1 MTYYTALVIE
11 LHTRRVAVLGST
23 PNRHGAFVVQAVRG
37 LLGETDTVLP
47 KAASCCATI
56 TLHSATLVN
65 IAVLADV
72 SLPLDAGDAQ
82 LVSRLVL
89 VDSLELDWQ
98 RTQLRTGGYR
108 LIGVDPFLFGPD
120 SLEKWLR
127 QWLHAALP
135 DTFGNKTDI

>member
-1 MTYYTALVIE
+1 LLAPTLGRCSRLFNLYLTTAPTALD
-11 LHTRRVAVLGST
+11 APS
-23 PNRHGAFVVQAVRG
+23 
-37 LLGETDTVLP
+37 
-47 KAASCCATI
+47 TI

-65 IAVLADV
+65 IALLADV

-82 LVSRLVL
+82 LVSRLVR

-127 QWLHAALP
+127 QRLHAALP